1 MNTIIATQ
9 RAGAEA
15 IGDGIPAIV
24 SRKIEIA
31 EIIEHHGG
39 GQIIKPATDQ
49 IISAIEEYLEQQ
61 DHPNTLS
68 QQAIRFAEQALS
80 FKKTWRGGRH
90 GLSETARENWKTLET
105 MAASR

>member
-1 MNTIIATQ
+1 MNSIIATQ

-15 IGDGIPAIV
+15 IVDGIPAIV

-61 DHPNTLS
+61 DRRNTLS
-68 QQAIRFAEQALS
+68 QQAIRCAEQALS
-80 FKKTWRGGRH
+80 FQKHGEAAVTAYQKLLEKTGKH
-90 GLSETARENWKTLET
+90 
-105 MAASR
+105 